1 MTVLPITPNADQI
14 DSESLT
20 YICLVDRV
28 SVSSFN
34 EGILTHIGDGHLVA
48 YISSDPNAEQQVLLL
63 RFYNYYDEEKAT
75 IVLVSR
81 SKAWLQDERTLIFP
95 RVEGG
100 LWRVNCSD
108 SEELTFTE
116 LQDVLT
122 YFIKYEN
129 RHQMKN
135 TLAMVNPVS
144 CQVTQVVA
152 DNVQLDRTES
162 ESILDEEDFIS
173 SHEDEKGQK
182 LPVYIN
188 KPSSQASHPCEPLD
202 PSKVRKVRLLY
213 QSGNAMVTGSD
224 WIAHALVLTGQ
235 ALAQGIASGGKMLQ
249 DKIEPNKEPIKL
261 SEQERRVFEVAYNTT
276 STATSM
282 AAGLVDIAVSTA
294 VSKINALVYDD
305 QQMQAREPVENASRH
320 FGISAL
326 QAAVKIVGGVA
337 SAASLVLVSSR
348 DSIIQ
353 MVHKKYGTDAG
364 YMAEKTIGSGA
375 NVAEMLVYFDAR
387 GISRRVIVGGAT
399 EYDKQ
404 HKASQVFSTET
415 TSSGNVST
423 LTTTT
428 PKGLTNNKEEGG
440 NQVVFENEWLD
451 DADNIADDDMSSKD
465 TSIQGSSASDKTMKK
480 AGNNLITI

>member
-1 MTVLPITPNADQI
+1 MTVLPITPKADQI
-14 DSESLT
+14 DHKSLT

-34 EGILTHIGDGHLVA
+34 EGILTHVGDGHLVA

-63 RFYNYYDEEKAT
+63 KFYNYYDEEKAA

-95 RVEGG
+95 RAEGG
-100 LWRVNCSD
+100 LWRVNCRYNNSRFGYLSILKSYANIYFKPFISSLASD

-188 KPSSQASHPCEPLD
+188 KSSSQVSYPCAASYKRWVLTSAIQQESLD

-235 ALAQGIASGGKMLQ
+235 ALAQGI
-249 DKIEPNKEPIKL
+249 
-261 SEQERRVFEVAYNTT
+261 
-276 STATSM
+276 
-282 AAGLVDIAVSTA
+282 
-294 VSKINALVYDD
+294 
-305 QQMQAREPVENASRH
+305 SR
-320 FGISAL
+320 
-326 QAAVKIVGGVA
+326 
-337 SAASLVLVSSR
+337 
-348 DSIIQ
+348 
-353 MVHKKYGTDAG
+353 
-364 YMAEKTIGSGA
+364 
-375 NVAEMLVYFDAR
+375 
-387 GISRRVIVGGAT
+387 
-399 EYDKQ
+399 
-404 HKASQVFSTET
+404 
-415 TSSGNVST
+415 
-423 LTTTT
+423 
-428 PKGLTNNKEEGG
+428 
-440 NQVVFENEWLD
+440 
-451 DADNIADDDMSSKD
+451 
-465 TSIQGSSASDKTMKK
+465 
-480 AGNNLITI
+480 